1 MGRKKPTTRDEENPQ
16 PAGSKSKKKALV
28 IEDDEYSIGTELSE
42 ESQVQEEKVAVTGKK
57 GKKGNSKASQRRD
70 EDLDD
75 VGKVDEGDD
84 EVPQVAF
91 TGKKKGKSK
100 KSGGNSV
107 FSTSSF
113 GLLGDEDEGVEDDEK
128 SGLTGDEEE
137 DAPVVSFSGKKKASK
152 SSKKTAGSLFTGS
165 AFDVIGDEGDSDGEV
180 VDDSEDKSKEDDENE
195 PVIAFTGKKKPSKGG
210 RKVGS
215 VFAAASFD
223 ALDDADEDKDE
234 EKDADDDVPQITF
247 SGKKKKSSKASK
259 KSGGNAFSAALLDEG
274 NDENTS
280 VSESTRVGD
289 DGVEDE
295 DASVIAFTGKKKS
308 SKKKGNSVITAS
320 SEETKV
326 GAENTDVVEPEQ
338 PSKETNKIEADDAKV
353 NKSKEVPE
361 TSKSKK
367 KKKKSGRTA
376 QEEDDLDMILAELGE
391 GSFASKPA
399 AAPMQEEKVEV
410 QPDIVTPVD
419 GSGEKEGE
427 EETVESAAAKKK
439 KKKKDKEKEKKAAAA
454 AAAAGTATASVAIED
469 EKQEEK
475 KIEPKESKKNEV
487 KGKAAD
493 RKFQSMLGRCKR
505 PLLGGRSRKR
515 GSKGKKRRN
524 GGKKKRR
531 GLGWKNL
538 KGKRKRPGVRKK
550 KEKRRSYKRRD
561 RKASF

>member
-1 MGRKKPTTRDEENPQ
+1 ME
-16 PAGSKSKKKALV
+16 V
-28 IEDDEYSIGTELSE
+28 IPVSIPNRRIGTFL
-42 ESQVQEEKVAVTGKK
+42 Q
-57 GKKGNSKASQRRD
+57 
-70 EDLDD
+70 L
-75 VGKVDEGDD
+75 
-84 EVPQVAF
+84 P
-91 TGKKKGKSK
+91 
-100 KSGGNSV
+100 
-107 FSTSSF
+107 
-113 GLLGDEDEGVEDDEK
+113 
-128 SGLTGDEEE
+128 
-137 DAPVVSFSGKKKASK
+137 
-152 SSKKTAGSLFTGS
+152 
-165 AFDVIGDEGDSDGEV
+165 
-180 VDDSEDKSKEDDENE
+180 
-195 PVIAFTGKKKPSKGG
+195 
-210 RKVGS
+210 
-215 VFAAASFD
+215 
-223 ALDDADEDKDE
+223 
-234 EKDADDDVPQITF
+234 
-247 SGKKKKSSKASK
+247 
-259 KSGGNAFSAALLDEG
+259 
-274 NDENTS
+274 NTS

-308 SKKKGNSVITAS
+308 SKKKDNSVITAS

-338 PSKETNKIEADDAKV
+338 PSKETSKIEADDAKV

-410 QPDIVTPVD
+410 QPDIVAPVD

-427 EETVESAAAKKK
+427 EETVESAAVKKK

-493 RKFQSMLGRCKR
+493 KKVPKHVREMQEALARRKEQEERKQREDEVCKR
-505 PLLGGRSRKR
+505 
-515 GSKGKKRRN
+515 
-524 GGKKKRR
+524 
-531 GLGWKNL
+531 
-538 KGKRKRPGVRKK
+538 V
-550 KEKRRSYKRRD
+550 
-561 RKASF
+561 